1 MIDRQA
7 ASDAL
12 TEIATIA
19 RKVRQSTIYR
29 TASANL
35 IMWGILVFAGY
46 AASYLAP
53 RAAIWIWIGV
63 TVIGIA
69 GWIVLAAW
77 KRRRAKVESFNARL
91 LIAVLLFL
99 AFGVFTI
106 LFGHF
111 GPRQISAFWPIY
123 FMLVY
128 TIVGL
133 WTGTAFVVIGL
144 SITALTLISYV
155 FVGASFD
162 LWMALIDGGGLV
174 LGGLWMRRDQV

>member
-1 MIDRQA
+1 MIDRQE

-12 TEIATIA
+12 AEIATIA
-19 RKVRQSTIYR
+19 KKVRQSTIYQ

-46 AASYLAP
+46 VASYLVP
-53 RAAIWIWIGV
+53 RAAPWIWSAV
-63 TVIGIA
+63 TATGIV

-77 KRRRAKVESFNARL
+77 KRRQAKVESFNARL

-106 LFGHF
+106 LLGHF

-123 FMLVY
+123 FVLVY

-133 WTGTAFVVIGL
+133 WTGLAFVVIGL
-144 SITALTLISYV
+144 SIAALTLFGYV
-155 FVGASFD
+155 FIGEAFS
-162 LWMALIDGGGLV
+162 LWMAFVNGGGLV
-174 LGGLWMRRDQV
+174 LGGLWMRRDQD

>member
-1 MIDRQA
+1 MIDRHE

-12 TEIATIA
+12 VEIAAIA
-19 RKVRQSTIYR
+19 KKVRQSTIYR

-46 AASYLAP
+46 VASYLAP
-53 RAAIWIWIGV
+53 RAAIWIWIAI
-63 TVIGIA
+63 TVIGIT

-77 KRRRAKVESFNARL
+77 KRQRAKVESFNARL

-106 LFGHF
+106 LLGHF
-111 GPRQISAFWPIY
+111 GPRQIAAFWPIY

-144 SITALTLISYV
+144 SITALTLFGYV
-155 FVGASFD
+155 VIGDAFS
-162 LWMALIDGGGLV
+162 LWMAFVDGGGLL